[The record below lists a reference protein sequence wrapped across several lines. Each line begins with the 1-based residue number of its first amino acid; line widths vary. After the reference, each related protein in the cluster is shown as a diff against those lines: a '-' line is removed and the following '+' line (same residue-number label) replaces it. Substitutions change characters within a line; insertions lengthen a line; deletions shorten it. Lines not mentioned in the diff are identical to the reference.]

1 MSLLHR
7 HIFLAVLGACAA
19 AVGLF
24 AFILVVGNALKDLLP
39 FVMGGQLSPGTFL
52 KLVGLLAQIVAAYA
66 LPMGVL
72 TGVLLVLGRM
82 SAQNEITAMR
92 AAGLSLTY
100 IAQPVFF
107 LGLFGALF
115 CGFINFYSMPKSKTA
130 YKRILAEAVQKNPL
144 SFIVPKT
151 FIRDFRGVVLFVGKK
166 EDSLLQDVWI
176 WELDEQN
183 RVVRSGR
190 AGSGKVSF
198 DDAEGRLVLTL
209 SQVSFEIRDK
219 DNPEDFTKPVQP
231 GTSEE
236 FTIELRMEQLF
247 GKQTV
252 RQKPSWMT
260 LDELF
265 TQQQKLALPDS
276 TVDPEKRALERMAI
290 SFAIN
295 EKATTAVAVFA
306 FALLAVPLGIK
317 VSRKETSANLGV
329 ALLLVMSY
337 YFLTVCIEWLDKTPA
352 LRPDIL
358 IWIPVTFFL
367 TLGVVMFRRLGRV

>member
-24 AFILVVGNALKDLLP
+24 AFILIVGNMLKDLLP
-39 FVMGGQLSPGTFL
+39 FMMGGQLSPATFL

-82 SAQNEITAMR
+82 SAQNEVTAMR
-92 AAGLSLTY
+92 AAGLSMAY

-107 LGLFGALF
+107 LGLLGALF

-130 YKRILAEAVQKNPL
+130 YKRILAGAVQKNPL

-151 FIRDFRGVVLFVGKK
+151 FIRDFRGVVLYVGRK
-166 EDSLLQDVWI
+166 EESVLQDVWI

-190 AGSGKVSF
+190 ARSGKVAF
-198 DDAEGRLVLTL
+198 DEAEGRLVLTL
-209 SQVSFEIRDK
+209 GDVSFEIRDK

-252 RQKPSWMT
+252 KQKPSWMT
-260 LDELF
+260 LEELF
-265 TQQQKLALPDS
+265 TQQRRLSLPDS
-276 TVDPEKRALERMAI
+276 SADPRTRERERMAI

-306 FALLAVPLGIK
+306 FAVLAVPLGVK

-329 ALLLVMSY
+329 ALLLVMGY
-337 YFLTVCIEWLDKTPA
+337 YFLTVCVEWLDNTPS

-358 IWIPVTFFL
+358 IWLPVAFFL
-367 TLGVVMFRRLGRV
+367 ALGVVMFRRLGRV